1 MPYEKCNEHG
11 DDDDAGGT
19 SALPLD
25 DDWISLRH
33 GIRSSPSKRA
43 YKLMWSFLGLALA
56 LIVATAAWRRSAI
69 PGGYYDGELYAMT
82 SRTHRLYALTSLAFA
97 ACFALTCALRIE
109 ALAIAA
115 LTIYAVIAA
124 LYGTS
129 FLRGAADYHE

>member
-11 DDDDAGGT
+11 DDDAGN
-19 SALPLD
+19 SAIPLD
-25 DDWISLRH
+25 YDWISLCH

-43 YKLMWSFLGLALA
+43 CELMWSFLGLALA
-56 LIVATAAWRRSAI
+56 LVVAAAAWRRSAI

-82 SRTHRLYALTSLAFA
+82 SRTHRRYALTSLAFA
-97 ACFALTCALRIE
+97 ACFALAYALRVE
-109 ALAIAA
+109 ALGIAA

-129 FLRGAADYHE
+129 FLRGAANYHE